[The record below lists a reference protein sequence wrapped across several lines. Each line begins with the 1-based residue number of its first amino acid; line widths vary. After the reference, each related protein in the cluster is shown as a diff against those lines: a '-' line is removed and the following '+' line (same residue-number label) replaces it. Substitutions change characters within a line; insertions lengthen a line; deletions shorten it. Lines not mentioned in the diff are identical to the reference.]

1 MNVLTL
7 YDDLIKGNRR
17 ALAKAITLVESTHPK
32 HKEQATELLN
42 LVANN
47 KKQSLVRI
55 GISGVPG
62 AGKSTFIEAFGNYV
76 VRQGHKVAVLAVDP
90 SSPIS
95 GGSILGD
102 KTRMLELAM
111 NENAFIRPSPSSG
124 NLGGVARKTRETIQ
138 LCEAA
143 GFDVIFI
150 ETVGVGQS
158 EIAVSEMTD
167 FFLILLIA
175 GIGDE
180 LQGIK
185 KGIIEMADL
194 ILINKADG
202 ENKAQAEVTRKDYL
216 NALHYTQPKYTEWR
230 TDVLT
235 ISALR
240 KEGIEKVWEKIL
252 EFKKTLGDKFYE
264 NRKQQETKWLWE
276 NVKNEFWDELQN
288 LKETNSQI
296 KEIEKNLSQLSIREA
311 TKQILSLYK
320 KEAL

>member
-1 MNVLTL
+1 MDIRTL
-7 YDDLIKGNRR
+7 YDNLINGNRR
-17 ALAKAITLVESTHPK
+17 ALAKAITLSESTNPTHR
-32 HKEQATELLN
+32 EQATELLN
-42 LVANN
+42 LVTNR
-47 KKQSLVRI
+47 KKEALVRI

-76 VRQGHKVAVLAVDP
+76 VRQGHKIAVLAVDP

-102 KTRMLELAM
+102 KTRMVELAM

-143 GFDVIFI
+143 GFDVILV

-202 ENKAQAEVTRKDYL
+202 ENKAQAEITRKDYL
-216 NALHYTQPKYTEWR
+216 NALHYTQPKYQEWK

-252 EFKKTLGDKFYE
+252 EFKNTLGEKFYT
-264 NRKQQETKWLWE
+264 NRKQQESKWLWE
-276 NVKNEFWDELQN
+276 SVKNEFLDELQN
-288 LKETNSQI
+288 LKDTNPKI
-296 KEIEKNLSQLSIREA
+296 REIEKSLSQISIREA
-311 TKQILSLYK
+311 TKQILNIYK
-320 KEAL
+320 KEYV

>member
-1 MNVLTL
+1 
-7 YDDLIKGNRR
+7 
-17 ALAKAITLVESTHPK
+17 
-32 HKEQATELLN
+32 
-42 LVANN
+42 
-47 KKQSLVRI
+47 
-55 GISGVPG
+55 
-62 AGKSTFIEAFGNYV
+62 
-76 VRQGHKVAVLAVDP
+76 
-90 SSPIS
+90 
-95 GGSILGD
+95 
-102 KTRMLELAM
+102 
-111 NENAFIRPSPSSG
+111 PSSG

-143 GFDVIFI
+143 GFDVILV

-202 ENKAQAEVTRKDYL
+202 ENKAQAEITRKDYL
-216 NALHYTQPKYTEWR
+216 NALHYIQPKYVEWK
-230 TDVLT
+230 TDVFT

-252 EFKKTLGDKFYE
+252 EFKNTLGEKFYT
-264 NRKQQETKWLWE
+264 NRKQQESKWLWE
-276 NVKNEFWDELQN
+276 SIKNEFLDELQI
-288 LKETNSQI
+288 LKEMNPKI
-296 KEIEKNLSQLSIREA
+296 REIEKSLSQISIREA
-311 TKQILSLYK
+311 TKQILNIYK
-320 KEAL
+320 KECT